1 MTQVVKTT
9 LIEGVGWPE
18 VGKIPPR
25 FRHDY
30 VKRIR
35 TFKPMKP
42 RVRKKKEDRTQEVDN
57 QFFESLNEG

>member
-1 MTQVVKTT
+1 MTQIIKTT

-30 VKRIR
+30 VKRIC
-35 TFKPMKP
+35 TFPST
-42 RVRKKKEDRTQEVDN
+42 RKKPVRNGSSKDLDDKFDEW
-57 QFFESLNEG
+57 LNKGAS